1 MRWTV
6 IEHAGRP
13 VAAGP
18 SALLAA
24 PGGTI
29 GRSPDNHLVLP
40 DEQRQI
46 SRLQATVRFDDEGRA
61 VLRNMSAVLPISVN
75 GQTLRHD
82 QESPIAEGDRVTI
95 GSYVLEATP
104 ANAGTSRAASAIA
117 PAPAAVEPTVAWPPA
132 VESASSRLAA
142 APVSSRLASTP
153 DFGAQAAS
161 LPTSMPPAYPPA
173 PPPAA
178 APLDALLPQAPV
190 SDVFS
195 DLFGAGALP
204 IGDTHAAPPREAPL
218 QQPVPQPVPPPAQ
231 RPPAPVAAPV
241 FAPAS
246 PAFAPPP
253 AAFASPV
260 PPPPAAPAPAPAARS
275 SMPTAADWDAILAN
289 APRRADTTPEPMPDP
304 FAHEPF
310 ELPSQARRNP
320 ADPLAQLNPG
330 ATTDVSDFALKRGID
345 PLSLFAADRDAPSPL
360 SDPRPTA
367 LTHAPAL
374 EDVHPAM
381 DLLEKRPAV
390 PGYTQPNHAHEVSG
404 QFRPPTPM
412 PLPVAQPPARMVEPE
427 PEREAAPA
435 TPVAAPPT
443 ASMQSAPVEAVLAA
457 MPTHPP
463 ATPAEAPLPAALP
476 TMAPVTTPV
485 VAPAPAA
492 IEVPVEVPA
501 EVVAPKASPEPVAV
515 TAPSSPATDTAPALP
530 AASCEALFRAF
541 LDGAGVPDV
550 AGQQQLDAEMMRR
563 LGRLMRA
570 FTDGTIELLSSRAM
584 LKREVRAE
592 ITMIVDEENN
602 PFKILPNGRAVLM
615 QMFGARMPGFLPP
628 EAAVHDA
635 LGDLQSH
642 QLGMVAGMRAALLMV
657 LQRFD
662 PEALKKDTPHDGGL
676 GEKLL
681 PGGRDARLWRQLQQL
696 HAETTAAVEDD
707 FQAVFGR
714 AFQQAY
720 DREMERLKEARRV

>member
-6 IEHAGRP
+6 IEHAGKP

-46 SRLQATVRFDDEGRA
+46 SRLQATVRFDDSGAA
-61 VLRNMSAVLPISVN
+61 VLRNMSAVLPIGVN
-75 GQTLRHD
+75 ERTLQHE
-82 QESPIAEGDRVTI
+82 QEAPIAEGDRVTI
-95 GSYVLEATP
+95 GSYVLV
-104 ANAGTSRAASAIA
+104 AGSGQRT
-117 PAPAAVEPTVAWPPA
+117 AAVEP
-132 VESASSRLAA
+132 A
-142 APVSSRLASTP
+142 APLM
-153 DFGAQAAS
+153 AA
-161 LPTSMPPAYPPA
+161 A

-178 APLDALLPQAPV
+178 PVHSALPASTMAPAPMDSLLPAAPV

-204 IGDTHAAPPREAPL
+204 IGET
-218 QQPVPQPVPPPAQ
+218 QPVTVAMPPPAVPAPPPAQ
-231 RPPAPVAAPV
+231 VLAAAPV
-241 FAPAS
+241 PAAS
-246 PAFAPPP
+246 PSPAPPP
-253 AAFASPV
+253 ASTQASASQIP
-260 PPPPAAPAPAPAARS
+260 S
-275 SMPTAADWDAILAN
+275 AADWDAILAN
-289 APRRADTTPEPMPDP
+289 APRREASASEPMPDP
-304 FAHEPF
+304 MAHEPF

-320 ADPLAQLNPG
+320 VDPLAELNPR
-330 ATTDVSDFALKRGID
+330 AEDSMSDVALKRGMD
-345 PLSLFAADRDAPSPL
+345 PLSFFAADNDAPSPL

-367 LTHAPAL
+367 LTHEDPL
-374 EDVHPAM
+374 SDVHPAI
-381 DLLEKRPAV
+381 DLLARPAAA
-390 PGYTQPNHAHEVSG
+390 PQGYSHSNHARELAA
-404 QFRPPTPM
+404 QFRPPNPVPFDPPAAKPSEPQVSAQVEPPPSAPPPP
-412 PLPVAQPPARMVEPE
+412 PLPPPPPPPAPVPV
-427 PEREAAPA
+427 AAPRVEDVAPPAAQQPKPVAAPSPVAA
-435 TPVAAPPT
+435 TPVPVAAPP
-443 ASMQSAPVEAVLAA
+443 SAP
-457 MPTHPP
+457 
-463 ATPAEAPLPAALP
+463 
-476 TMAPVTTPV
+476 
-485 VAPAPAA
+485 
-492 IEVPVEVPA
+492 
-501 EVVAPKASPEPVAV
+501 ASSDE
-515 TAPSSPATDTAPALP
+515 
-530 AASCEALFRAF
+530 LFKAF
-541 LDGAGVPDV
+541 LEGAGVPDV
-550 AGQQQLDAEMMRR
+550 AGQQPLDAEAMRR

-615 QMFGARMPGFLPP
+615 QMFGARMPGFLSP

-642 QLGMVAGMRAALLMV
+642 QLGMVAGMRAALLTV
-657 LQRFD
+657 LKRFD
-662 PEALKKDTPHDGGL
+662 PAALNTATPHDGGL

-681 PGGRDARLWRQLQQL
+681 PGGREARLWRQLQKL

-720 DREMERLKEARRV
+720 DKEMERLKEARRA

>member
-6 IEHAGRP
+6 IEHAGKP
-13 VAAGP
+13 VTSGP

-46 SRLQATVRFDDEGRA
+46 SRLQATVRFDEQGVE

-75 GQTLRHD
+75 GRTLQHEE
-82 QESPIAEGDRVTI
+82 ESPVADGDRVTI
-95 GSYVLEATP
+95 GSYVLEA
-104 ANAGTSRAASAIA
+104 ASGHRTA
-117 PAPAAVEPTVAWPPA
+117 
-132 VESASSRLAA
+132 AA
-142 APVSSRLASTP
+142 APV
-153 DFGAQAAS
+153 AAM
-161 LPTSMPPAYPPA
+161 MPMPS

-178 APLDALLPQAPV
+178 PMRDVPVAGAMAQAPMDSLLPAAPV

-204 IGDTHAAPPREAPL
+204 IGDA
-218 QQPVPQPVPPPAQ
+218 QPVTVAMPPPA
-231 RPPAPVAAPV
+231 
-241 FAPAS
+241 S
-246 PAFAPPP
+246 PPP
-253 AAFASPV
+253 RAE
-260 PPPPAAPAPAPAARS
+260 APAPAPLPVMPAAAPAFGSPLAPVPSPSPVSARTS
-275 SMPTAADWDAILAN
+275 ASQIPSAADWDAILAN
-289 APRRADTTPEPMPDP
+289 APRREKTAPEPMPDP
-304 FAHEPF
+304 MAHEPF

-320 ADPLAQLNPG
+320 VDPLSELNPHA
-330 ATTDVSDFALKRGID
+330 ATDMSDVALKRGVD
-345 PLSLFAADRDAPSPL
+345 PLSFFAADSNAPSPL

-367 LTHAPAL
+367 LTH
-374 EDVHPAM
+374 EDPLREVHPAL
-381 DLLEKRPAV
+381 DLLARPAAA
-390 PGYTQPNHAHEVSG
+390 PQGHSHSNHAREVSA
-404 QFRPPTPM
+404 QFRPPN
-412 PLPVAQPPARMVEPE
+412 PVAFDPPPAAKPKKAEVAAVPVEP
-427 PEREAAPA
+427 
-435 TPVAAPPT
+435 PP
-443 ASMQSAPVEAVLAA
+443 
-457 MPTHPP
+457 PP
-463 ATPAEAPLPAALP
+463 PPP
-476 TMAPVTTPV
+476 
-485 VAPAPAA
+485 APAPAPA
-492 IEVPVEVPA
+492 PAVSASKPAAPPEPATPPPQPAAPPPAAPSPVA
-501 EVVAPKASPEPVAV
+501 AAVAPTVAPASP
-515 TAPSSPATDTAPALP
+515 SSSSD
-530 AASCEALFRAF
+530 ELFRAF
-541 LDGAGVPDV
+541 LEGAGVPDV
-550 AGQQQLDAEMMRR
+550 AGQQPLDAEAMRR

-615 QMFGARMPGFLPP
+615 QMFGARMPGFLSP

-642 QLGMVAGMRAALLMV
+642 QLGMVAGMRAALLTV
-657 LQRFD
+657 LKRFD
-662 PEALKKDTPHDGGL
+662 PTALNDATPHDGGL

-681 PGGRDARLWRQLQQL
+681 PGGREARLWRQLQKL

-720 DREMERLKEARRV
+720 DKEMERLKEARRA

>member
-95 GSYVLEATP
+95 GSYVLEAAP
-104 ANAGTSRAASAIA
+104 ASAAATSRAAPSIA
-117 PAPAAVEPTVAWPPA
+117 AAEPTIAWPPA
-132 VESASSRLAA
+132 IEPASSRLAS
-142 APVSSRLASTP
+142 APVSSRIASTP
-153 DFGAQAAS
+153 DFGAQPAS
-161 LPTSMPPAYPPA
+161 LPTSMPPPA
-173 PPPAA
+173 PAHPSPMPAA

-190 SDVFS
+190 SDVFA

-204 IGDTHAAPPREAPL
+204 IGDTHAAPPREVPA
-218 QQPVPQPVPPPAQ
+218 PQPVPPPVQ
-231 RPPAPVAAPV
+231 RPPAPVATPV
-241 FAPAS
+241 FAPPPP

-253 AAFASPV
+253 AATPSPFAV
-260 PPPPAAPAPAPAARS
+260 PTPAPATRS
-275 SMPTAADWDAILAN
+275 AMPTAADWDAILAN
-289 APRRADTTPEPMPDP
+289 APRRVDSTPEPMPDP

-345 PLSLFAADRDAPSPL
+345 PLSLFAADQHAPSPL

-390 PGYTQPNHAHEVSG
+390 PGYSQSNHAREVSG

-427 PEREAAPA
+427 PVREAAPA
-435 TPVAAPPT
+435 APVAAPPT
-443 ASMQSAPVEAVLAA
+443 ASMQGAPVEAALAS
-457 MPTHPP
+457 MPTRAP
-463 ATPAEAPLPAALP
+463 ATPAEAPLPAALS
-476 TMAPVTTPV
+476 TMAPVAAPV
-485 VAPAPAA
+485 VAPAPAVV
-492 IEVPVEVPA
+492 EVPV
-501 EVVAPKASPEPVAV
+501 EVVAPKANPEPVAV
-515 TAPSSPATDTAPALP
+515 VAPPSPAADTAPALP

-681 PGGRDARLWRQLQQL
+681 PGGREARLWRQLQQL

-720 DREMERLKEARRV
+720 DREMERLKEARRA